1 MIRSKIKKII
11 MAYILALAPMNY
23 VTTALATS
31 SDLLKPKEVWAT
43 LQNIDAFDSVGGII
57 NTATGGLFK
66 PITAG
71 ISNGLGHATDGVAN
85 MFNSDMLKNAAD
97 SMINYSKDYFNAG
110 KIKDV
115 ATNNNVAHIPEGFY
129 KVIGTSQFTAEDN
142 KVESGIAKYSELD
155 KLGRTGIA
163 IANINYKMIE
173 KSAGHRDEFEELSDP
188 SGWYQSDVV
197 KVRGM
202 KTTITKDIKKTANN
216 KKVSIKL
223 SNGKI
228 YNGFAYNR
236 SHLIAD
242 SLGGRAYRGN
252 LITGTRMQNVG
263 NNDLQGGMQY
273 IERKVLDHIK
283 AHKDVT
289 ARYKVTPIY
298 VDNELVPRFV
308 DVDVLTSD
316 GKIDEHVRTFNVLP
330 GFNINYL
337 TGEISDVK

>member
-11 MAYILALAPMNY
+11 IAYILALAPMNY
-23 VTTALATS
+23 VTTAITTS

-57 NTATGGLFK
+57 NTATGGLIK

-71 ISNGLGHATDGVAN
+71 ISSGLGHATSGVAD
-85 MFNSDMLKNAAD
+85 MFGSDTLKNAAD
-97 SMINYSKDYFNAG
+97 GMINYAKDYFNAG

-115 ATNNNVAHIPEGFY
+115 TTNNTTTNIPEGFY
-129 KVIGTSQFTAEDN
+129 KVLGTSQFSAEDN

-155 KLGRTGIA
+155 KLGRSGVA

-197 KVRGM
+197 KVRGL
-202 KTTITKDIKKTANN
+202 KTAITKDIKKTANN
-216 KKVSIKL
+216 KKISIKL

-228 YNGFAYNR
+228 YNGYAYNR

-242 SLGGRAYRGN
+242 SLGGRAYRPN

-273 IERKVLDHIK
+273 IERKVLDYIK

-298 VDNELVPRFV
+298 IDNELVPRFV

-330 GFNINYL
+330 GYNINYL